1 MKTSSV
7 SLPKRFA
14 FTLIELLVVIAIIA
28 ILASML
34 LPAMSKAKAK
44 TLQIQ
49 CTGNQ
54 KQLMLATILYA
65 TDNNDFLPFPNW
77 DFIYTGWLT
86 KPPFKTGD
94 SNIQTGLL
102 WKYLGTPKVFRC
114 PMDKTNTALFRARG
128 QQLSSYLMNG
138 ALCGFQ
144 AGKFKVY
151 RASVFQPDAIIMWQA
166 RETTPGD
173 WNDGSSSPD
182 EGISPIHA
190 AGTTVGNVAGHVEY
204 MKLRDFAKLA
214 QAKPGRLWCC
224 PASKTGEV
232 DPNP

>member
-1 MKTSSV
+1 MKTSIHS
-7 SLPKRFA
+7 PKRLRA

-34 LPAMSKAKAK
+34 LPALSKAKAK

-65 TDNNDFLPFPNW
+65 TDNNDYLPFPNW

-86 KPPFKTGD
+86 KPPFKSGE
-94 SNIQTGLL
+94 SNIQSGLL

-114 PMDKTNTALFRARG
+114 PMDKTNSPLFRARG

-138 ALCGFQ
+138 SLCGYQ

-151 RASVFQPDAIIMWQA
+151 KASLFRPDAIIMWQA
-166 RETTPGD
+166 REATPGD
-173 WNDGSSSPD
+173 FNDGSSSPD
-182 EGISPIHA
+182 EGITRIHS

-204 MKLRDFAKLA
+204 VKIRDFDKFKLLR
-214 QAKPGRLWCC
+214 PGRLWNC
-224 PASKTGEV
+224 PESKDGGV
-232 DPNP
+232 AP